1 MLKSAKHAAMINSSE
16 RILFVM
22 PHLAFGGAERVA
34 SHLADYLQRQAHHP
48 ALAVVTKYPW
58 MPELNESWFDQSMET
73 IVQIDTEPS
82 DWTAALL
89 HHISKLNASIL
100 VVMGLSPIYHAL
112 PVIRR
117 RCPGLRIVA
126 FQFNAEE
133 LAAEHRIYAPWLDLI
148 VVEGGN
154 LVDQLIASG
163 VDPERIALIPSAIDR
178 DKFLTS
184 VDSKIGPVRKR
195 LAVGYVGRI
204 DPAKDPLMFVEIAS
218 LLRSRSIDFII
229 AGDGPLEAEVRKSIH
244 RQGLERFV
252 RCLGRV
258 RNDLLPAV
266 YAALDVV
273 VVPSR
278 IDGRPQAVQEAQASG
293 VPVVA
298 PNVGSMGE
306 LITDEDTGLLCP
318 AGSGAGVYAAQ
329 IVRLLEDPG
338 LRRRIGDAGR
348 RRVVQDASLADTNE
362 LYTAALLGRTSGT
375 SPDLLFTA
383 NSL

>member
-1 MLKSAKHAAMINSSE
+1 MIDNSA

-22 PHLAFGGAERVA
+22 PHLAFGGAERLA
-34 SHLADYLQRQAHHP
+34 SHLAAYLRRQEHHP
-48 ALAVVTKYPW
+48 ALAIATKYSW
-58 MPELNESWFDQSMET
+58 MPEPDESWFDQSMET
-73 IVQIDTEPS
+73 IVRIDTGPA

-89 HHISKLNASIL
+89 RHIAELNTSIL

-112 PVIRR
+112 PLIRR

-126 FQFNAEE
+126 FQFNDQE
-133 LAAEHRIYAPWLDLI
+133 LAAEHRIYASWLDLI

-154 LVDQLIASG
+154 LVDLLVASG

-178 DKFLTS
+178 DKFLAG
-184 VDSKIGPVRKR
+184 VPAGIGLVGKR

-204 DPAKDPLMFVEIAS
+204 DPAKDPLMFVEIAA

-244 RQGLERFV
+244 RLGLKRFI

-258 RNDLLPAV
+258 RFDLMPAV
-266 YAALDVV
+266 YATLDVV

-278 IDGRPQAVQEAQASG
+278 IDGRPQVVQEAQASG

-298 PNVGSMGE
+298 ANVGSMSE
-306 LITDEDTGLLCP
+306 LINDEDTGLLCP
-318 AGSGAGVYAAQ
+318 AGSEAGAYAAQ
-329 IVRLLEDPG
+329 IARLLDDPG

-348 RRVVQDASLADTNE
+348 RRVQRGASLISTLE

-375 SPDLLFTA
+375 SPDLLFTS
-383 NSL
+383 NSP